1 MRSMHELYMIKLLK
15 RFTNSSSSLATFFR
29 FSGVGLSISLIDI
42 ALLYLLKEIDFLNI
56 FFCRSISLS
65 TSILFGY
72 FLNRY
77 FTFHY
82 IEIGRALWHSIIRHF
97 SVHALGGMINMLIF
111 LISLSFLKKIF
122 LETQFVELTFLIA
135 IILGGIT
142 GLTFNFFFSRKL
154 VFDS

>member
-111 LISLSFLKKIF
+111 LVSLSFLKKIF

>member
-1 MRSMHELYMIKLLK
+1 MIKLFK
-15 RFTNSSSSLATFFR
+15 RFTHCPSSLATFFR
-29 FSGVGLSISLIDI
+29 FAGVGLAISIIDI
-42 ALLYLLKEIDFLNI
+42 ALLYLLKEIDHLNI

-97 SVHALGGMINMLIF
+97 SVHAIGGILNMLIF
-111 LISLSFLKKIF
+111 LISISILKKTF
-122 LETQFVELTFLIA
+122 LNTQFIELTFLLA

-142 GLTFNFFFSRKL
+142 GLTFNFFFSKKM

>member
-1 MRSMHELYMIKLLK
+1 MIKLLK

-111 LISLSFLKKIF
+111 LVSLSFLKKIF

>member
-1 MRSMHELYMIKLLK
+1 MRSMHESYMIKLLK

-29 FSGVGLSISLIDI
+29 FAGVGLSISLIDI

-111 LISLSFLKKIF
+111 LVSLSFLKKIF

-142 GLTFNFFFSRKL
+142 GLTFNFFFSRKM

>member
-1 MRSMHELYMIKLLK
+1 MRSMHESYMIKLLK

-29 FSGVGLSISLIDI
+29 FAGVGLSISLIDI
-42 ALLYLLKEIDFLNI
+42 TLLYLLKEIDFLNI

-142 GLTFNFFFSRKL
+142 GLTFNFFFSRKM

>member
-1 MRSMHELYMIKLLK
+1 MIKLLK

-29 FSGVGLSISLIDI
+29 FAGVGLSISLIDI

-111 LISLSFLKKIF
+111 LVSLSFLKKIF

-142 GLTFNFFFSRKL
+142 GLTFNFFFSRKM

>member
-1 MRSMHELYMIKLLK
+1 MIKLFK
-15 RFTNSSSSLATFFR
+15 RFTHSSSSLATFFR
-29 FSGVGLSISLIDI
+29 FAGVGFSISMIDI
-42 ALLYLLKEIDFLNI
+42 TLLYLLKEIDFLNI
-56 FFCRSISLS
+56 FFCRSVSLS

-82 IEIGRALWHSIIRHF
+82 IETGRALWHSIIRHF
-97 SVHALGGMINMLIF
+97 SVHALGGILNMLIF
-111 LISLSFLKKIF
+111 LISLSILQRIF
-122 LETQFVELTFLIA
+122 LETQFIELTFLIA

-142 GLTFNFFFSRKL
+142 GLTFNFFFSKKL

>member
-1 MRSMHELYMIKLLK
+1 MRSMHESYMIKLLK

-29 FSGVGLSISLIDI
+29 FAGVGLSISLIDI

>member
-1 MRSMHELYMIKLLK
+1 MIKLLK

-72 FLNRY
+72 LLNRY

-142 GLTFNFFFSRKL
+142 GLTFNFFFSRKM

>member
-1 MRSMHELYMIKLLK
+1 MRSMHESYMIKLLK

-29 FSGVGLSISLIDI
+29 FAGVGLSISLIDI
-42 ALLYLLKEIDFLNI
+42 TLLYLLKEIDFLNI

-122 LETQFVELTFLIA
+122 FETQFVELTFLIA

-142 GLTFNFFFSRKL
+142 GLTFNFFFSRKM

>member
-1 MRSMHELYMIKLLK
+1 MHESYMIKLLK

-29 FSGVGLSISLIDI
+29 FAGVGLSISLIDI

-111 LISLSFLKKIF
+111 LVSLSFLKKIF

>member
-1 MRSMHELYMIKLLK
+1 MRSMHESYMIKLLK

-29 FSGVGLSISLIDI
+29 FAGVGLSISLIDI

-111 LISLSFLKKIF
+111 LVSLSFLKKIF

>member
-1 MRSMHELYMIKLLK
+1 MIKLLK

-42 ALLYLLKEIDFLNI
+42 TLLYLLKEIDFLNI

-111 LISLSFLKKIF
+111 LVSLSFLKKIF

>member
-1 MRSMHELYMIKLLK
+1 MIKLLK

-29 FSGVGLSISLIDI
+29 FAGVGLSISLIDI

>member
-1 MRSMHELYMIKLLK
+1 MHESYMIKLLK

-29 FSGVGLSISLIDI
+29 FAGVGLSISLIDI
-42 ALLYLLKEIDFLNI
+42 TLLYLLKEIDFLNI

-142 GLTFNFFFSRKL
+142 GLTFNFFFSRKM

>member
-1 MRSMHELYMIKLLK
+1 MIKLLK

-29 FSGVGLSISLIDI
+29 FAGVGLSISLIDI

-111 LISLSFLKKIF
+111 LVSLSFLKKIF

>member
-1 MRSMHELYMIKLLK
+1 MHQSYMIKLLK

-29 FSGVGLSISLIDI
+29 FAGVGLSISLIDI

-111 LISLSFLKKIF
+111 LVSLSFLKKIF

>member
-1 MRSMHELYMIKLLK
+1 MIKLLK

-29 FSGVGLSISLIDI
+29 FAGVGLSISLIDI
-42 ALLYLLKEIDFLNI
+42 TLLYLLKEIDFLNI

-111 LISLSFLKKIF
+111 LVSLSFLKKIF

>member
-1 MRSMHELYMIKLLK
+1 MRSMHESYMIKLLK

>member
-1 MRSMHELYMIKLLK
+1 MIKLLK

-29 FSGVGLSISLIDI
+29 FAGVGLSISLIDI
-42 ALLYLLKEIDFLNI
+42 TLLYLLKEIDFLNI

>member
-1 MRSMHELYMIKLLK
+1 MRSMHESYMIKLLK

-42 ALLYLLKEIDFLNI
+42 TLLYLLKEIDFLNI

-142 GLTFNFFFSRKL
+142 GLTFNFFFSRKM

>member
-1 MRSMHELYMIKLLK
+1 MRSMHESYMIKSLK

-42 ALLYLLKEIDFLNI
+42 TLLYLLKEIDFLNI

>member
-1 MRSMHELYMIKLLK
+1 M
-15 RFTNSSSSLATFFR
+15 
-29 FSGVGLSISLIDI
+29 IDI
-42 ALLYLLKEIDFLNI
+42 TLLYLLKEIDFLNI

-77 FTFHY
+77 FTFHH

-97 SVHALGGMINMLIF
+97 SVHALGGILNMLIF
-111 LISLSFLKKIF
+111 LISLSILKKVF
-122 LETQFVELTFLIA
+122 LDTQFFELTFLVA
-135 IILGGIT
+135 IVFGGVT
-142 GLTFNFFFSRKL
+142 GLAFNFFFSKKM

>member
-1 MRSMHELYMIKLLK
+1 MHESYMIKLLK

-29 FSGVGLSISLIDI
+29 FAGVGLSISLIDI

>member
-1 MRSMHELYMIKLLK
+1 MRSMHESYMIKLLK

-29 FSGVGLSISLIDI
+29 FAGVGLSISLIDI
-42 ALLYLLKEIDFLNI
+42 TLLYLLKEIDFLNI

>member
-1 MRSMHELYMIKLLK
+1 MRSMHESYMIKSLK

-42 ALLYLLKEIDFLNI
+42 TLLYLLKEIDFLNI

-97 SVHALGGMINMLIF
+97 SVHALGGMINILIF
-111 LISLSFLKKIF
+111 LISLSFLKKNF
-122 LETQFVELTFLIA
+122 SETQFVELTFLIA

>member
-1 MRSMHELYMIKLLK
+1 MHESYMIKSLK

-29 FSGVGLSISLIDI
+29 FAGVGLSISLIDI
-42 ALLYLLKEIDFLNI
+42 TLLYLLKEIDFLNI

-111 LISLSFLKKIF
+111 LISLSFLKKNF
-122 LETQFVELTFLIA
+122 SETQFVELTFLIA

>member
-1 MRSMHELYMIKLLK
+1 MIKLLK

-29 FSGVGLSISLIDI
+29 FAGVGLSISLIDI
-42 ALLYLLKEIDFLNI
+42 TLLYLLKEIDFLNI

-111 LISLSFLKKIF
+111 LVSLSFLKKIF

-142 GLTFNFFFSRKL
+142 GLTFNFFFSRKM

>member
-1 MRSMHELYMIKLLK
+1 MRSMHESYMIKLLK

-29 FSGVGLSISLIDI
+29 FAGVGLSISLIDI
-42 ALLYLLKEIDFLNI
+42 TLLYLLKEIDFLNI

-97 SVHALGGMINMLIF
+97 SVHALGGMINMLIL

-142 GLTFNFFFSRKL
+142 GLTFNFFFSRKM

>member
-1 MRSMHELYMIKLLK
+1 MIKLLK
-15 RFTNSSSSLATFFR
+15 RFTNSSSSVATFFR
-29 FSGVGLSISLIDI
+29 FAGVGLSISFIDI
-42 ALLYLLKEIDFLNI
+42 TLFYLLKEIDFLNV

-82 IEIGRALWHSIIRHF
+82 IEIGRVLWHSIIRHF
-97 SVHALGGMINMLIF
+97 SVHAFGGIINMLIF
-111 LISLSFLKKIF
+111 LFSLSILKDIF
-122 LETQFVELTFLIA
+122 SETQFIELTFLVA

-142 GLTFNFFFSRKL
+142 GLTFNFFFSRKM

>member
-1 MRSMHELYMIKLLK
+1 MIKLLK

-29 FSGVGLSISLIDI
+29 FAGVGLSISLIDI

-111 LISLSFLKKIF
+111 LVSLSFLKKIF

-154 VFDS
+154 KALLFCLF

>member
-1 MRSMHELYMIKLLK
+1 MIKLLK